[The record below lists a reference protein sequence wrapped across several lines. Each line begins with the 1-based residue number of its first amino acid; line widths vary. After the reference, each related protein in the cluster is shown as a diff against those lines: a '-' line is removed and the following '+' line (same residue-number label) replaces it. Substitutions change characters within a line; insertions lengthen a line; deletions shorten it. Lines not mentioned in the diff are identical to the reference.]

1 MPESEPIL
9 HVYGQDA
16 EHEPVFIVG
25 SMAGLRLLRDALD
38 AALRAGNAR
47 VTAACQ
53 DGEGFDL
60 HCIVTDEET
69 RLPYHD
75 WTGTAGTSPWVL
87 VRKVG
92 GL

>member
-1 MPESEPIL
+1 MTDPIL
-9 HVYGQDA
+9 HVYGQDT
-16 EHEPVFIVG
+16 EHEAVFIVG
-25 SMAGLRLLRDALD
+25 STEGLRLLRDALD
-38 AALRAGNAR
+38 TALRAGNAR
-47 VTAACQ
+47 VTPTCQ

-60 HCIVTDEET
+60 HCIVTDEEM

-75 WTGTAGTSPWVL
+75 WVGTAGTSPWVL